1 MRPIT
6 KLKLTEEQVS
16 ELEFIIKHD
25 KKYRVRN
32 RANAIIYKS
41 KSYKVDKISEML
53 GVKPQTVYLWLRE
66 FGKEGIKSLYE
77 KKGKGRKSLL
87 KIEDSEEIKALVIN
101 QPSLRI
107 ANARIREKLNI
118 YMHNVTLSRFLKKNQ
133 IQLQASSETT
143 SKEA

>member
-1 MRPIT
+1 
-6 KLKLTEEQVS
+6 
-16 ELEFIIKHD
+16 
-25 KKYRVRN
+25 
-32 RANAIIYKS
+32 
-41 KSYKVDKISEML
+41 ML
-53 GVKPQTVYLWLRE
+53 DVKPQTVYLWLRE

-87 KIEDSEEIKALVIN
+87 KIEHSEEIKALVIN

-118 YMHNVTLSRFLKKNQ
+118 YMHNMTLSRFLKKNQ

-143 SKEA
+143 SEEA